1 MGAQPYKRRRIL
13 IDRLQLRL
21 LMITLLYFAAAAMI
35 FAVALFTPLMLQLTG
50 DTDSPVARAEVA
62 TEFLA
67 LHTRF
72 WPAIVIT
79 FGLLAVHSIFTSHR
93 IAGPL
98 FRFRMVFQEIQD
110 GNLVPFASIR
120 ERDLLGN
127 EADALNDMLLSLRE
141 RISGIAEEQRY
152 SREQFEHLRR
162 AIRSDSAEDIGSHL
176 TGLDEGLTG
185 LGERVDGFRLRKDQS

>member
-1 MGAQPYKRRRIL
+1 MAAKGYKRRRIL
-13 IDRLQLRL
+13 IYRLQLRL
-21 LMITLLYFAAAAMI
+21 LAITLLYFVAAATL
-35 FAVALFTPLMLQLTG
+35 FAAALFTPLMLQLTG
-50 DTDSPVARAEVA
+50 DTESPSARAA
-62 TEFLA
+62 IASEFLA

-72 WPAIVIT
+72 WPAILIT

-98 FRFRMVFQEIQD
+98 YRFRMVFKEIEN

-127 EADALNDMLLSLRE
+127 EAEALNAMLVSLRQ
-141 RISGIAEEQRY
+141 RVSGIAEEQRY

-162 AIRSDSAEDIGSHL
+162 AIRSDSAEDVGSHM
-176 TGLDEGLTG
+176 TGLEEGLAG
-185 LGERVDGFRLRKDQS
+185 LGERLDGFKLRKSQP

>member
-1 MGAQPYKRRRIL
+1 MAAKPYKRRRIL
-13 IDRLQLRL
+13 IDRLQIRL
-21 LMITLLYFAAAAMI
+21 LTITLLYFTAAATI
-35 FAVALFTPLMLQLTG
+35 FVAALFTPLMLQLTG
-50 DTDSPVARAEVA
+50 ETETPQARAAIA
-62 TEFLA
+62 TEFLT

-72 WPAIVIT
+72 WPAILLT

-98 FRFRMVFQEIQD
+98 FRFRVVFKEMQD

-127 EADALNDMLLSLRE
+127 EAEALNAMLVSLRE
-141 RISGIAEEQRY
+141 RVSGIAEEQRY

-162 AIRSDSAEDIGSHL
+162 AIRSNSEEDVASHM
-176 TGLDEGLTG
+176 TGLEEGLTG
-185 LGERVDGFRLRKDQS
+185 LGERLGGFKLRKS